1 MFKIISGGQKRCK
14 HLKHKWCQLYGQI
27 YKVLSLSDIYVC
39 VPINSYKNI
48 FITFSK
54 TSIYLQHTVVYFI
67 CIREYY
73 GQCFPIW
80 KAQFP
85 LQPWKQTALTGVA
98 LQWISSLPQPHTA
111 FTSDTTTF
119 NQRSLI
125 HPFSQEREVFQIK
138 ESSRMCHIFPCCPK
152 FYHYRLWQHTHL
164 VLLSCGSFNT
174 GCPWQAK
181 RGTRCKNGHSNLHE
195 T

>member
-1 MFKIISGGQKRCK
+1 MVSVVWANIQSTVTFRY
-14 HLKHKWCQLYGQI
+14 L
-27 YKVLSLSDIYVC
+27 C

-73 GQCFPIW
+73 GQCFPTW

-125 HPFSQEREVFQIK
+125 HPFSQNVK
-138 ESSRMCHIFPCCPK
+138 CSRSRKVPECAIYFPAVPNFIIIGYGSTHIQCCC
-152 FYHYRLWQHTHL
+152 RVVHL
-164 VLLSCGSFNT
+164 
-174 GCPWQAK
+174 
-181 RGTRCKNGHSNLHE
+181 TRAALGK
-195 T
+195 

>member
-54 TSIYLQHTVVYFI
+54 KSIYLQHTVVYFI

-98 LQWISSLPQPHTA
+98 LQWISSLPQL
-111 FTSDTTTF
+111 
-119 NQRSLI
+119 RSPRTPRHSTRDL
-125 HPFSQEREVFQIK
+125 
-138 ESSRMCHIFPCCPK
+138 SSTPSHRNVKCSRSRKVPECAIYFPAVPNFIIIGYGSTHIQCCCRVV
-152 FYHYRLWQHTHL
+152 RL
-164 VLLSCGSFNT
+164 
-174 GCPWQAK
+174 
-181 RGTRCKNGHSNLHE
+181 TRAALGK
-195 T
+195 